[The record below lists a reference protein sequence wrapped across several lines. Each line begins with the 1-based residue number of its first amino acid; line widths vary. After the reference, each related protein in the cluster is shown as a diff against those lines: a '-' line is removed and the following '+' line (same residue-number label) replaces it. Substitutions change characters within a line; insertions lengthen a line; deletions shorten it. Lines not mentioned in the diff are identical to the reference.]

1 MSQLKIKALRAK
13 YEAQKLEALATID
26 VYMNNAVG
34 VGEHPGIIDVLDEQI
49 RKVDEANSLINLV
62 DSLFSI
68 GSIADVSEET
78 QSPEAK

>member
-26 VYMNNAVG
+26 VYMNNSVG
-34 VGEHPGIIDVLDEQI
+34 VGEHPGILDVLDEQI

-68 GSIADVSEET
+68 GSNANWKEET

>member
-34 VGEHPGIIDVLDEQI
+34 VGEHPGILDVLDEQL
-49 RKVDEANSLINLV
+49 RKVDEANSLISIV
-62 DSLFSI
+62 DSLFSVEPKEI
-68 GSIADVSEET
+68 
-78 QSPEAK
+78 QSTEAK